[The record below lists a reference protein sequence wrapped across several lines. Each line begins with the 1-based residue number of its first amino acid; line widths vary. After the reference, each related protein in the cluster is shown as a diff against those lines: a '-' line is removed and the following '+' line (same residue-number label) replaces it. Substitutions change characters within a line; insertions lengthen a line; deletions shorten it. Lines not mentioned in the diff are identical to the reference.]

1 MPIRDTTLII
11 SAKFVKNKESLERQ
25 GVSVVLF
32 NIECIEPTL
41 LTVSHFDVTK
51 PTTFNVIGQS
61 PIELQRTVAYRMYG
75 LYSERP

>member
-1 MPIRDTTLII
+1 MPIRDKTLTI

-25 GVSVVLF
+25 GVTGVLF

-51 PTTFNVIGQS
+51 PTTFQCY
-61 PIELQRTVAYRMYG
+61 RTVAYCMYG